1 LQALLIEDDL
11 AARTVMQSAFELVR
25 PDVEVVSASKAI
37 EGIEMCKLLNPDVVI
52 MDLGLPDMDGF
63 DIIRQ
68 IRSFTDVPI
77 VIASARDIDEIPKE
91 ILQMGHIEYF
101 AKPFDLGGFMR
112 RLGSTIEST
121 SAKSD

>member
-1 LQALLIEDDL
+1 MQTLLIEDDL

-25 PDVEVVSASKAI
+25 PDIKVTAVAKAI
-37 EGIEMCKLLNPDVVI
+37 EGIKLCRELSPDVVI
-52 MDLGLPDMDGF
+52 MDLGLPDMDGP
-63 DIIRQ
+63 DIVRQ

-101 AKPFDLGGFMR
+101 AKPFDLGGFME
-112 RLGSTIEST
+112 RLGTILEST
-121 SAKSD
+121 SVKSD